1 MSGADRVEALLD
13 DAACRLE
20 AAGVSNAIGEARML
34 LAHQLGC
41 SPSRFRIWPE
51 ALVGDDDA
59 ERFRTLVAARAG
71 GRPLAYITEEC
82 EFWSLPLKV
91 TPATLIPR
99 PDTETLVD
107 VALACPVPEAARV
120 LDVGTGSGAVAL
132 ALAQQRPGWHVTA
145 SETCAEA
152 LAVAETNASA
162 LGLKV
167 TFVEGDLLAP
177 FHDHHAW
184 DLIVSNPPYVA
195 ASDPHLSEG
204 DLRYEPQ
211 SALAAGADG
220 LDVIRPLVAGAL
232 QRLAPGGWLLL
243 EHGYD
248 QAPAVAALLKEAG
261 FGSCFM
267 QHDLAGNPRVSG
279 GRRGA

>member
-20 AAGVSNAIGEARML
+20 AAGMSNAAGEARML

-59 ERFRTLVAARAG
+59 ETFRTLVAARAG

-99 PDTETLVD
+99 PDTETLVE
-107 VALACPVPEAARV
+107 AAIACPLPEVARV

-132 ALAQQRPGWHVTA
+132 ALAQERPDWYVTA
-145 SETCAEA
+145 SETSGEA
-152 LAVAETNASA
+152 LAVAETNAST

-177 FHDHHAW
+177 FHETDAW

-195 ASDPHLSEG
+195 ADDPHLCCG

-248 QAPAVAALLKEAG
+248 QALAIAALLKEAG

-279 GRRGA
+279 GRRED

>member
-1 MSGADRVEALLD
+1 MKGPERVDTLLD

-20 AAGVSNAIGEARML
+20 AAGVLNAVGEARML

-51 ALVGDDDA
+51 AMVGDDDA
-59 ERFRTLVAARAG
+59 ETFRSLVAARAG
-71 GRPLAYITEEC
+71 GRPLAYITGER

-99 PDTETLVD
+99 PDTETLVEA
-107 VALACPVPEAARV
+107 ALACSLPNEASV

-132 ALAQQRPGWHVTA
+132 ALAQERPQWRVTA
-145 SETCAEA
+145 SEASSEA
-152 LAVAETNASA
+152 LAVAESNASA

-167 TFVEGDLLAP
+167 AFVKGETLAP
-177 FHDHHAW
+177 FEGADW
-184 DLIVSNPPYVA
+184 DLIVSNPPYIRDG
-195 ASDPHLSEG
+195 DPHLTQG

-211 SALAAGADG
+211 GALAAGADG
-220 LDVIRPLVAGAL
+220 LAVIRPLVAGAL
-232 QRLAPGGWLLL
+232 QCLKPGGWLLL

-248 QAPAVAALLKEAG
+248 QADEVAELLAGAG
-261 FGSCFM
+261 FGACFM
-267 QHDLAGNPRVSG
+267 QRDLAGNPRVSG
-279 GRRGA
+279 GRREV